1 VQQLKNIEVLQNVP
15 LDTYSFSQIGGIAD
29 YLALPKNE
37 TEFITLL
44 KTAKQNSISVTVLGQ
59 MSNVIL
65 SDDGVSG
72 LIIVTEKMKEININ
86 NNQMTFGAG
95 LDMITAS
102 EYAMRNSLSG
112 LEWAAGLP
120 GSVGGAVFM
129 NAGAYGGN
137 TSDNLVKIRALDE
150 FGTLFELTK
159 KDLGFT
165 YRMSEIQRNNLL
177 VTQATFELSPRD
189 QNEVKAEMDD
199 FNQRRIAKQ
208 PLEFPSNG
216 SVFKRPNGFYSGKLI
231 QDAGLQGKRIGG
243 AQISNKHANFIV
255 NIDNAKAADYL
266 ELINLV
272 QTTIKNLHGID
283 MELEVKLIGRGLNQ

>member
-1 VQQLKNIEVLQNVP
+1 MQQLKNIEVLQNVP